1 MATVDSL
8 DIKIS
13 AEANKAN
20 AAITTLSNKLDRLSV
35 SLSGVNSRGLAT
47 LGAGVN
53 KLTNAISNFSTNT
66 KTADFSRISKNI
78 KTLNS
83 IDGSNLAKL
92 SASLSSLSKG
102 ISLIGAVSFN
112 AESLNVFTSSIRK
125 IGNVSSGDGIA
136 NLSKLKNELSSFI
149 NGINAIPPLTFNAS
163 GLSGLI
169 SSISR
174 LGGKNA
180 TQSVK
185 NLPNITKYLKQF
197 VVEMNGVG
205 NISFNASGMGDL
217 ISAVSRLGGKAS
229 TQAIT
234 NIPLLAD
241 AMKDFMKT
249 LSTAPKVSQNLID
262 MTNAMAKFAKTGS
275 SGAKA
280 ANTLGTSIKT
290 MGKKIAGVP
299 NIIKSFNKNTI
310 NMSGRLRSLGKEF
323 ISLIGNVGGLYA
335 AFEAIK
341 KSISISSDLSEAQN
355 VIDVSF
361 GDFKEK
367 IEDLSKTS
375 IADFGMSEL
384 TAKQMAGRFQAMG
397 TAMGFSQEKMSDMS
411 VELTKLA
418 GDMASFYNV
427 EQDAVA
433 TSLQSVFTGE
443 TEPLRKYGLDLTQ
456 ATLQEWALKNGL
468 DANIQSMSQMEKTML
483 RYQYV
488 TANTGAAQGDFLR
501 TQDSWANQT
510 RILKQNLEAL
520 AGVIGGTLI
529 NALKPFVKAM
539 NVALGY
545 ITAFAKTVSNALG
558 KIFGWTYEESGGG
571 LTSDFEGAADAS
583 DSIADSTGTA
593 ANNIKKMQA
602 GLRAFDELKTI
613 EMPDMS
619 DSGAGGGGSAGGLG
633 GAGGGAA
640 GDGKWTQGN
649 SIIKQFESEIDSL
662 YKLGQYIG
670 DALSEAMES
679 IDWDSIYEKA
689 RNFGSGLASFLNG
702 LISPRLFENLG
713 LTVAGAINTALHF
726 LDSFGETFDWSNFG
740 ESLGTG
746 LTSFLNGID
755 WNTALSAASNWGTG
769 IAKALNKF
777 ISSKTFS
784 SVGNAVAM
792 ALNTAIQF
800 VLDLGMEFDF
810 KNFGKSI
817 ATGLN
822 TFIKKINWKNALSA
836 SKTWG
841 KGVADALNSFISTTN
856 WNDVGKTIANG
867 INTAV
872 LGIGTFLRT
881 FDWKKAAEAIANTI
895 SSSFKSVNWS
905 DFGRTLANALNA
917 ATSVI
922 VTFVSKIKW
931 SEVAKAIIK
940 ALGGFLK
947 NVDYGDLAKTI
958 LTLLAAKIVINATAG
973 IFKTAGEAI
982 GNSIVSS
989 VFTASGI
996 QTFAGNFFKVLAN
1009 SLWSAFTSS
1018 TIFATLSSI
1027 GSSIVSA
1034 LGTSIAGLADVL
1046 VSPLGTASGIL
1057 IGFAAGFEMT
1067 EVSVGTTADEI
1078 EFHFVD
1084 MAENVKAAILNTEE
1098 TISKFEQSSSSIGS
1112 QFAYIEEIAQK
1123 YYELSQRYTDL
1134 TEEEKVMLE
1143 TYYQIIKD
1151 NIPTTL
1157 LNIDNTTHAYLGTR
1171 DALDQVI
1178 ERTKKYAIVQA
1189 AQESLKDNYK
1199 NLFNLQQ
1206 ELDKVAGSQKNAELA
1221 LMHWDYAYQN
1231 ADKTQKK
1238 LLERLKE
1245 VNFQTTELS
1254 AADQE
1259 QLKNMMQSNEEL
1271 QVLVGLLDSSTLS
1284 YLSLTDKIQEA
1295 TEKEQYLTEIIE
1307 TDGKAWETNS
1317 GQAVKSIENTEEAHN
1332 KLKTNIQ
1339 NNNKDIA
1346 AGSKTASSEF
1356 EKNYSSATENTYL
1369 ATKKYKDN
1377 SVKSLD
1383 ELKEYYKT
1391 SANDSKNSYTKSID
1405 ELSEYENNAFDVLG
1419 ISIKNKSENAGA
1431 SAGSSLFFKL
1441 QENTNNL
1448 PNALTAK
1455 MNILSSNMI
1464 LQAEN
1469 IGANAGLSLGQNIA
1483 DGIAQKRNNILN
1495 TLSNIMSNVSF
1506 GMDIKAGAAGGIAGL
1521 TLIPQFATGGFPE
1534 DGLFMANHTEFIGR
1548 FSNGKTAVANNTQI
1562 TEGISSA
1569 VQAGNQE
1576 NNMLM
1581 RQEINLLQRQNDIL
1595 MGILQKKFGISQND
1609 IGKAARNYSREYF
1622 NRTGNSAYDF

>member
-1 MATVDSL
+1 MTTVDSL

-13 AEANKAN
+13 AEINKAN
-20 AAITTLSNKLDRLSV
+20 AAITTLSNKLDRLSS

-53 KLTNAISNFSTNT
+53 KLANAMSNFSVNT

-83 IDGSNLAKL
+83 VDGSNLAKL
-92 SASLSSLSKG
+92 SANLSSLSKG
-102 ISLIGAVSFN
+102 ISSIGTVSFN
-112 AESLNVFTSSIRK
+112 AESLNAFASSIRK

-149 NGINAIPPLTFNAS
+149 NGINSIPPLTFNAT

-174 LGGKNA
+174 FGGKNA

-262 MTNAMAKFAKTGS
+262 ITNAMAKFAKTGS

-299 NIIKSFNKNTI
+299 NIIKSFNRNTI
-310 NMSGRLRSLGKEF
+310 KMGSGLKNLVSQLAPIASF
-323 ISLIGNVGGLYA
+323 TAIFGG
-335 AFEAIK
+335 IK
-341 KSISISSDLSEAQN
+341 KSLDVSSDLAEVQN
-355 VIDVSF
+355 VVDVTF
-361 GDFKEK
+361 GDFKNK

-375 IADFGMSEL
+375 VADFGMSEL

-619 DSGAGGGGSAGGLG
+619 DSGTGGGGSAGGLG

-817 ATGLN
+817 ASAVN
-822 TFIKKINWKNALSA
+822 NFFSTFE
-836 SKTWG
+836 
-841 KGVADALNSFISTTN
+841 F
-856 WNDVGKTIANG
+856 
-867 INTAV
+867 
-872 LGIGTFLRT
+872 
-881 FDWKKAAEAIANTI
+881 
-895 SSSFKSVNWS
+895 
-905 DFGRTLANALNA
+905 
-917 ATSVI
+917 
-922 VTFVSKIKW
+922 
-931 SEVAKAIIK
+931 
-940 ALGGFLK
+940 
-947 NVDYGDLAKTI
+947 GDLAETLNVWVDGIEESIGTAIQNIEWGKVLSGLNDFLSNLEFDTI
-958 LTLLAAKIVINATAG
+958 SVIIGSIVIKNSGKNLA
-973 IFKTAGEAI
+973 KLLGEAI
-982 GNSIVSS
+982 LSKIGLKGITIKSLS
-989 VFTASGI
+989 VY
-996 QTFAGNFFKVLAN
+996 
-1009 SLWSAFTSS
+1009 
-1018 TIFATLSSI
+1018 
-1027 GSSIVSA
+1027 
-1034 LGTSIAGLADVL
+1034 
-1046 VSPLGTASGIL
+1046 IL
-1057 IGFAAGFEMT
+1057 
-1067 EVSVGTTADEI
+1067 
-1078 EFHFVD
+1078 
-1084 MAENVKAAILNTEE
+1084 
-1098 TISKFEQSSSSIGS
+1098 
-1112 QFAYIEEIAQK
+1112 
-1123 YYELSQRYTDL
+1123 
-1134 TEEEKVMLE
+1134 
-1143 TYYQIIKD
+1143 
-1151 NIPTTL
+1151 
-1157 LNIDNTTHAYLGTR
+1157 
-1171 DALDQVI
+1171 
-1178 ERTKKYAIVQA
+1178 
-1189 AQESLKDNYK
+1189 
-1199 NLFNLQQ
+1199 
-1206 ELDKVAGSQKNAELA
+1206 
-1221 LMHWDYAYQN
+1221 
-1231 ADKTQKK
+1231 K
-1238 LLERLKE
+1238 LLP
-1245 VNFQTTELS
+1245 
-1254 AADQE
+1254 
-1259 QLKNMMQSNEEL
+1259 
-1271 QVLVGLLDSSTLS
+1271 TLP
-1284 YLSLTDKIQEA
+1284 
-1295 TEKEQYLTEIIE
+1295 
-1307 TDGKAWETNS
+1307 
-1317 GQAVKSIENTEEAHN
+1317 
-1332 KLKTNIQ
+1332 
-1339 NNNKDIA
+1339 
-1346 AGSKTASSEF
+1346 AGGAGTP
-1356 EKNYSSATENTYL
+1356 
-1369 ATKKYKDN
+1369 
-1377 SVKSLD
+1377 
-1383 ELKEYYKT
+1383 
-1391 SANDSKNSYTKSID
+1391 SID
-1405 ELSEYENNAFDVLG
+1405 V
-1419 ISIKNKSENAGA
+1419 
-1431 SAGSSLFFKL
+1431 
-1441 QENTNNL
+1441 
-1448 PNALTAK
+1448 
-1455 MNILSSNMI
+1455 
-1464 LQAEN
+1464 
-1469 IGANAGLSLGQNIA
+1469 IGNWIA
-1483 DGIAQKRNNILN
+1483 DGISDVLEKLMPKKLYDFLSKNLATAFLGAAAGLAIGNVPGAIIGFLLGGLADAFWQTIGGWEGFKGANKEIVEKIFNWDETKQHFYRMLDWFDFSNDESVWQIGKDIINGIKEGFLAAFSFLTEPITDFFKWVIDGICDVFGIHSPAKEMEPLGDNILKGVVEGFKGAFGEMTKAIEDFWNNYIKPWFTKEKWLATSENIKEAFNEKWEQFTDWFSN
-1495 TLSNIMSNVSF
+1495 TAVVDFFENKVKPKFSVEYWKSKLGSLKEALKNKWDEMTDWFSNTAVVKFFENDVKPWFSKEKWDFSGVKDGLESAFNNAIDGIKGIWNSFAGWINKALKLEFDGFSKEFNVL
-1506 GMDIKAGAAGGIAGL
+1506 GEKIKIGIPEFNVTLGKLPTFKMGGYVPKSYTTFIAGEN
-1521 TLIPQFATGGFPE
+1521 GVPE
-1534 DGLFMANHTEFIGR
+1534 MLGTVG
-1548 FSNGKTAVANNTQI
+1548 GKTAVAGGAEI
-1562 TEGISSA
+1562 TGIKDAIIQTSQQEIALLRQQNQLLQGILEKEYGIS
-1569 VQAGNQE
+1569 
-1576 NNMLM
+1576 
-1581 RQEINLLQRQNDIL
+1581 
-1595 MGILQKKFGISQND
+1595 KND
-1609 IGKAARNYSREYF
+1609 IGHAAQDYSIEYF
-1622 NRTGNSAYDF
+1622 RRTGKSAYVY